1 MKVVILA
8 GGKGSRLSEY
18 TNKIPKP
25 MVKIGNKPMI
35 VHIINSYI
43 KYGYKDFIIA
53 TGYKSHI
60 IKNYFEKKNNK
71 MQNTNIKI
79 INTGLNTLTALRV
92 KKLEKYLKNETFMLT
107 YGDGLSNVN
116 LRKLLSFHKN
126 NKKVA
131 TMTAVHPPARFGE
144 LEFNNQ
150 RVLKFEEKPQL
161 QKGWINGGYFVLN
174 PNIFEYLDKKNIM
187 FERDPISKLVKSKQI
202 CAFPHKD
209 FWACVDTK
217 RDKDLLDELIV
228 KKKLKWLRN

>member
-71 MQNTNIKI
+71 IQNTNIKI